1 MDLNEQFSE
10 GINLRVRNAGATT
23 IIYADTYLNK
33 SSGDRIER
41 ECRHQFEL
49 GCRTLVIDFKNT
61 ELVNSI
67 GISILLDVIDT
78 AARAN
83 AKVVFSDVK
92 QSTRQLFDLL
102 GLTQHVTLT
111 QNEDEAL
118 SFYSK
123 DS

>member
-1 MDLNEQFSE
+1 MMDLNEQSSD
-10 GINLRVRNAGATT
+10 GITLRIRHSGTTT

-78 AARAN
+78 AERAK

-92 QSTRQLFDLL
+92 QTTQQLFELL
-102 GLTQHVTLT
+102 GLMKHVTLT
-111 QNEDEAL
+111 QNEEEAV
-118 SFYSK
+118 SFFSL
-123 DS
+123 